1 LEEKSLKLEELAKLL
16 KIPELP
22 TYIGRAEKAID
33 NILTVSNSSL
43 HDPSSRLIKG
53 GGKRLRPFFVIA
65 AASIQGGNVGDD
77 VIASCAAIELAHIGT
92 LVHDDIIDDAEVRWG
107 IPTVNAKE
115 GISSAILVGD
125 YLLALASAEAATV
138 SKEVAYI
145 VASTVAEMCDGQSQ
159 ETNDNYNVE
168 RSIKS
173 YLGTIYKKTAVLTSA
188 ACRIGAICA
197 GLPDQQVE
205 ALTKYG
211 EAFGMA
217 FQITDDLL
225 DFLSTT
231 EAMGKPVGN
240 DIKEGVYTMPLL
252 LALQGED
259 QGEVR
264 SWLGK
269 NPSSQP
275 KQNKIVETL
284 LQSGAFGATLK
295 EIQKYNNIAAVSVR
309 KLGKNDVVEGLARLP
324 EAYLNWALKKQ
335 TVLSHKL

>member
-1 LEEKSLKLEELAKLL
+1 LKLEDLAKLL

-22 TYIGRAEKAID
+22 MYIGRAEKAIED
-33 NILTVSNSSL
+33 ILTVSNSSL
-43 HDPSSRLIKG
+43 HNPSLRLIKG

-65 AASIQGGNVGDD
+65 AAASQGGKVGAD
-77 VIASCAAIELAHIGT
+77 VIRCCAAIELVHIGT

-115 GISSAILVGD
+115 GVSNAILVGD
-125 YLLALASAEAATV
+125 YLLALASVEAATV
-138 SKEVAYI
+138 SKEVAHI
-145 VASTVAEMCDGQSQ
+145 IASTIADMCDGQSQ

-173 YLGTIYKKTAVLTSA
+173 YLETIYKKTAALTSA

-205 ALTKYG
+205 ALTNYG
-211 EAFGMA
+211 KAFGVA

-240 DIKEGVYTMPLL
+240 DIKEGVYTLPLL
-252 LALQGED
+252 LALKGED
-259 QGEVR
+259 QGEIR

-269 NPSSQP
+269 YPSSQP
-275 KQNKIVETL
+275 PQSKIVEAL
-284 LQSGAFGATLK
+284 RQSGALHATLK
-295 EIQKYNNIAAVSVR
+295 EIRKYNGIAATSIR
-309 KLGKNDVVEGLARLP
+309 ELGGNNTVEGLAQLP

-335 TVLSHKL
+335 TVLGNKL